1 LIDALK
7 LALAAATVVTGIA
20 QPPKPM
26 PAGLK
31 APARE
36 RAGCRGG
43 CPRRRGAGS
52 FASAADRPGVTAP
65 EAAASQVLLPPP
77 KMP

>member
-1 LIDALK
+1 LLNALK

-26 PAGLK
+26 LAGLE
-31 APARE
+31 APAKE

-43 CPRRRGAGS
+43 CPRRRGAGH
-52 FASAADRPGVTAP
+52 FGGPLAI
-65 EAAASQVLLPPP
+65 
-77 KMP
+77 